1 MWGLGVVLYNL
12 IMKNQPFLVRGK
24 EAYEETVRKIKNVE
38 YEQPTDAKMQD
49 LLKRVFVLDPLIR
62 CTVEDILNHPI
73 LKDYYSSTDDAVV
86 E

>member
-1 MWGLGVVLYNL
+1 
-12 IMKNQPFLVRGK
+12 MKNQPFLVRGK